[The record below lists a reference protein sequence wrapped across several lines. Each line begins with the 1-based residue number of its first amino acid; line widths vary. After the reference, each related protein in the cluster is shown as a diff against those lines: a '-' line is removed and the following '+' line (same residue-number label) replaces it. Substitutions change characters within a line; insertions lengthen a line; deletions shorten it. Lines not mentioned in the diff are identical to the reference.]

1 MSSLSVTTINTANG
15 TTDLTLQTGNNTA
28 GKIAI
33 PASGAAINVSA
44 NVIVN
49 GTMNVYSSATV
60 NGSITAL
67 GAISA
72 NGNLSANVII
82 SNRQDAT
89 SEGGEIQL
97 TRASDNVTMYGV
109 DVAGSGSTPNFRIY
123 NAPSATELFKITS
136 AGNVEV
142 VSNNLILGTRSIA
155 ANGYSRL
162 PNGLLMQWGTTA
174 TINQDSSGTT
184 TFPIAF
190 TTIYCIQIT
199 IRGAINTGSSG
210 TDSISASNT
219 TTFTIAHGADGN
231 VTFYWMAIGV

>member
-1 MSSLSVTTINTANG
+1 MSTLQCANIHFESTANNRVQYFGSNNIAVVVGGVNSIATNSSVT
-15 TTDLTLQTGNNTA
+15 LFTG
-28 GKIAI
+28 I
-33 PASGAAINVSA
+33 VSA
-44 NVIVN
+44 NVIV
-49 GTMNVYSSATV
+49 
-60 NGSITAL
+60 
-67 GAISA
+67 
-72 NGNLSANVII
+72 

-123 NAPSATELFKITS
+123 NAPSSTELFKITS

-142 VSNNLILGTRSIA
+142 VSNNLILGTSSIA

-184 TFPIAF
+184 TFPVAF
-190 TTIYCIQIT
+190 TTVYCITIT
-199 IRGAINTGSSG
+199 ARGAINTGSG
-210 TDSISASNT
+210 GLDSISASNT

-231 VTFYWMAIGV
+231 ITFYWMAIGV